1 MNARHTGLLTYRQ
14 SNTNRNALHKHIVEK
29 TYKVIR
35 RVLLSIILLFYP
47 KVTKKTDYFP
57 HSAYFP

>member
-1 MNARHTGLLTYRQ
+1 MNARHTGLLTSRQ

-35 RVLLSIILLFYP
+35 RVFLSIILLFYL
-47 KVTKKTDYFP
+47 KVTKKKDYIP